1 MAPNSAYRADVANR
15 SEIIEIL
22 LLEDDDRDAELLSAR
37 LELDG
42 VHASIIRAYDRASFL
57 DALRNGAPD
66 VILSDYNL
74 PGYDGGAALEHARE
88 TAPGVPFL
96 FVSGAMG
103 EEIAIES
110 LKRGATDYV
119 LKHRLERLGPAVRR
133 ALRER
138 ANYLE
143 RLRIEKER
151 DALLEAETHARLE
164 AERASSAHRFL
175 GDASKAL
182 ASTLDLSEALGRVM
196 RFLVPS
202 FADWAAIDLT
212 GENGEMVRIAC
223 AHRDSTR
230 ESKLASFWL
239 RERAHDDDALR
250 IQEVAQAGETHLV
263 QSNDPLGRWPRA
275 ADDSSDLQTARL
287 REARDGECREFGAP
301 AWVVVPIRVRA
312 RLLGILV
319 VSSREGSTFIPDQD
333 VSLAEELARRIAM
346 AVDNAHLY
354 DVAQIERRRAE
365 EANRS
370 KDEFLAAL
378 SHELRT
384 PLNAICGWAK
394 MLRSGLLG
402 QEKHARALEVIERN
416 AQIQAQL
423 IDDLLDVSRIVSG
436 KLRLSLSSID
446 LRDVVEMAVEGVR
459 PQAEAKQIKLHAQL
473 SPEPANVHGDT
484 DRLQQVVWNL
494 VTNAVKF
501 TPAQGHIDIGVFAV
515 DGGAEVMVRDSGQ
528 GISADFL
535 PYVFERFRQ
544 SESGATRAHGGLGL
558 GLTIVRRI
566 VELHHGRVEA
576 TSEGEGKGATFIV
589 RLPASPNK
597 NATRNVTAITRQPLP
612 HALDEIPHLHGIRVL
627 VVDDEKDAR
636 DLLVNLFQHL
646 NASVVTAS
654 SAAEAMRAM
663 LTEPP
668 HVLVSDI
675 GMPGEDGFSLMR
687 RIRALSVDQGGGL
700 PAIALTAFA
709 APEDRVRALDAGFD
723 RHLSK
728 PVEPARLASTIA
740 ELIESCA
747 R

>member
-1 MAPNSAYRADVANR
+1 MNSSFSYGMDGAHRGDL
-15 SEIIEIL
+15 IEIL

-42 VHASIIRAYDRASFL
+42 VHASIVRAYDRSSFL
-57 DALRNGAPD
+57 DALRANTPD

-74 PGYDGGAALEHARE
+74 PGYDGCAALDHARE
-88 TAPGVPFL
+88 NAPGVPFL

-138 ANYLE
+138 ANHLE

-151 DALLEAETHARLE
+151 DALLEAETLARLE

-202 FADWAAIDLT
+202 FADWAAIDLST
-212 GENGEMVRIAC
+212 EDGAMECIAC
-223 AHRDSTR
+223 AHRDLAR
-230 ESKLASFWL
+230 EPQLVSFGM
-239 RERAHDDDALR
+239 RDHTLR
-250 IQEVAQAGETHLV
+250 IREISRTGETCLI
-263 QSNDPLGRWPRA
+263 R
-275 ADDSSDLQTARL
+275 SSDLPDGL
-287 REARDGECREFGAP
+287 REGLSREFGAN
-301 AWVVVPIRVRA
+301 AWVIVPIRVREA
-312 RLLGILV
+312 LLGALT
-319 VSSREGSTFIPDQD
+319 VSSRRGSTFIPDHD

-354 DVAQIERRRAE
+354 KEAQLERQRAE

-394 MLRSGLLG
+394 MLRSGLLA

-416 AQIQAQL
+416 ALVQTQL

-436 KLRLSLSSID
+436 KLHLSLSSID
-446 LRDVVEMAVEGVR
+446 LREVVEMAVEGVR
-459 PQAEAKQIKLHAQL
+459 PQAEAKQIQLHAQL
-473 SPEPANVHGDT
+473 SPEPAIVHGDT
-484 DRLQQVVWNL
+484 ARLQQVVWNL

-501 TPAQGHIDIGVFAV
+501 TPTHGHIDVKVHAINE
-515 DGGAEVMVRDSGQ
+515 GAEVIVRDNGQ

-535 PYVFERFRQ
+535 PHVFERFRQ

-558 GLTIVRRI
+558 GLTIVKRI
-566 VELHHGRVEA
+566 VELHRGRVEGM
-576 TSEGEGKGATFIV
+576 SEGEGKGATFIV
-589 RLPASPNK
+589 RLPASPNAK
-597 NATRNVTAITRQPLP
+597 RSVTAISRPPLP
-612 HALDEIPHLHGIRVL
+612 HVLDEIPHLHGVRVL

-636 DLLVNLFQHL
+636 ELLVNMFQHL
-646 NASVVTAS
+646 HASVTTAS
-654 SAAEAMRAM
+654 SAIEAMHAM
-663 LTEPP
+663 LAEPP
-668 HVLVSDI
+668 HILVSDI
-675 GMPGEDGFSLMR
+675 GMPGEDGFTLIR
-687 RIRALSVDQGGGL
+687 RIRALSIDQGGDL

-709 APEDRVRALDAGFD
+709 APEDRARALDAGFD

-728 PVEPARLASTIA
+728 PVEPARLAATIV
-740 ELIESCA
+740 ELAYMHIESREIA

>member
-1 MAPNSAYRADVANR
+1 MNSSFSYGMDGAHR

-42 VHASIIRAYDRASFL
+42 VHASIVRAYDRPSFL
-57 DALRNGAPD
+57 DALRASIPD

-74 PGYDGGAALEHARE
+74 PGYDGCAALDHARE
-88 TAPGVPFL
+88 NAPGVPFL

-138 ANYLE
+138 ANHLE

-151 DALLEAETHARLE
+151 DALLEAETLARLE
-164 AERASSAHRFL
+164 AERASAAHRFL

-182 ASTLDLSEALGRVM
+182 ASTLDLEEALGRVM

-202 FADWAAIDLT
+202 FADWATIDLT
-212 GENGEMVRIAC
+212 TADGEMECIAC
-223 AHRDSTR
+223 AHRDLAR
-230 ESKLASFWL
+230 EPKLASFGL
-239 RERAHDDDALR
+239 RDHALHIR
-250 IQEVAQAGETHLV
+250 EVSRTGETCLI
-263 QSNDPLGRWPRA
+263 R
-275 ADDSSDLQTARL
+275 SSDLRDEL
-287 REARDGECREFGAP
+287 REGLSREFGAL
-301 AWVVVPIRVRA
+301 AWMIVPIRVREA
-312 RLLGILV
+312 LLGALT
-319 VSSREGSTFIPDQD
+319 VSSRGGSTFISDHD

-354 DVAQIERRRAE
+354 NEAQLERRRAE

-416 AQIQAQL
+416 ALIQTQL

-436 KLRLSLSSID
+436 KLHLSLSSID
-446 LRDVVEMAVEGVR
+446 LREVVEMAVEGVR
-459 PQAEAKQIKLHAQL
+459 PQAEAKQIQLHAQL
-473 SPEPANVHGDT
+473 SPEPAIVHGDT
-484 DRLQQVVWNL
+484 ARLQQVVWNL

-501 TPAQGHIDIGVFAV
+501 TPTHGHIDVKVHAINE
-515 DGGAEVMVRDSGQ
+515 GAEVIVRDNGQ

-535 PYVFERFRQ
+535 PHVFERFRQ

-558 GLTIVRRI
+558 GLTIVKRI
-566 VELHHGRVEA
+566 VELHRGRVEGM
-576 TSEGEGKGATFIV
+576 SEGEGKGATFIV
-589 RLPASPNK
+589 RLPASPNAK
-597 NATRNVTAITRQPLP
+597 RSVTAISRPPLP
-612 HALDEIPHLHGIRVL
+612 HVLDEIPHLHGVRVL

-636 DLLVNLFQHL
+636 ELLVNMFQHL
-646 NASVVTAS
+646 HASVTTAS
-654 SAAEAMRAM
+654 SAIEAMHAM
-663 LTEPP
+663 LAEPP
-668 HVLVSDI
+668 HILVSDI
-675 GMPGEDGFSLMR
+675 GMPGEDGFTLIR
-687 RIRALSVDQGGGL
+687 RIRALSIDQGGDL

-709 APEDRVRALDAGFD
+709 APEDRARALDAGFD

-728 PVEPARLASTIA
+728 PVEPARLAATIV
-740 ELIESCA
+740 ELAYMHIESREIA

>member
-1 MAPNSAYRADVANR
+1 MKSSASYLSSEPNA
-15 SEIIEIL
+15 IEAIDIL
-22 LLEDDDRDAELLSAR
+22 LLEDDDPDAELLSAR

-42 VHASIIRAYDRASFL
+42 VHASIHRARDRASFI
-57 DALRNGAPD
+57 DALRRKTPD
-66 VILSDYNL
+66 VILSDYNI
-74 PGYDGGAALEHARE
+74 PGYSGCAALDDARE
-88 TAPGVPFL
+88 VAPGVPFL

-138 ANYLE
+138 ANHLE

-151 DALLEAETHARLE
+151 DALLEAETRARLD
-164 AERASSAHRFL
+164 AERASAAHRFL

-182 ASTLDLSEALGRVM
+182 ASTLDLREALGRVM

-202 FADWAAIDLT
+202 FADWAAVDLIRED
-212 GENGEMVRIAC
+212 GGMERVAC
-223 AHRDSTR
+223 AHRNAAH
-230 ESKLASFWL
+230 ELGLASFWN
-239 RERAHDDDALR
+239 ENQPQDSDTLR
-250 IQEVAQAGETHLV
+250 IREAALAGETRLIP
-263 QSNDPLGRWPRA
+263 SSDPLGLFEEGPPADEPLDESSRRA
-275 ADDSSDLQTARL
+275 CAEL
-287 REARDGECREFGAP
+287 GAP
-301 AWVVVPIRVRA
+301 AWMVVPIRVRE
-312 RLLGILV
+312 RLLGALL
-319 VSSREGSTFIPDQD
+319 VSSRRGSTHIPDHD

-346 AVDNAHLY
+346 AVDNARLY
-354 DVAQIERRRAE
+354 GEAQIERRRAE

-402 QEKHARALEVIERN
+402 GEKHARALEVIERN
-416 AQIQAQL
+416 AQIQTQL

-446 LRDVVEMAVEGVR
+446 LREVVEMAVEGVR
-459 PQAEAKQIKLHAQL
+459 PQAEAKRIELRAGL
-473 SPEPANVHGDT
+473 PPEPAFVHGDT

-501 TPAQGHIDIGVFAV
+501 TPSEGRIEVEVRDTGE
-515 DGGAEVMVRDSGQ
+515 GAEVAVRDTGQ

-535 PYVFERFRQ
+535 PHVFERFRQ
-544 SESGATRAHGGLGL
+544 SDSGATRAHGGLGL
-558 GLTIVRRI
+558 GLTIARRI

-576 TSEGEGKGATFIV
+576 ASDGEGKGATFIV
-589 RLPASPNK
+589 YLPASPPS
-597 NATRNVTAITRQPLP
+597 ASIMRNVTAITRQPLP
-612 HALDEIPHLHGIRVL
+612 RALGEIPLLRGVCVL

-636 DLLVNLFQHL
+636 DLLINLFQHL
-646 NASVVTAS
+646 EASVIAAS
-654 SAAEAMRAM
+654 SATEAMQAM
-663 LTEPP
+663 RTETP

-675 GMPGEDGFSLMR
+675 GMPGEDGLTLIR
-687 RIRALSVDQGGGL
+687 RIRALSADRGGSV

-709 APEDRVRALDAGFD
+709 APEDRMRALDAGFD

-728 PVEPARLASTIA
+728 PVEPARLAATIA
-740 ELIESCA
+740 ELTHTRA
-747 R
+747 